1 MDIDQLRDA
10 LQDRNARVVSE
21 RTGVGYQTIL
31 RLRRGQ
37 TKECSFSVYA
47 ALHDYLTRVPGG
59 DDEEQS

>member
-1 MDIDQLRDA
+1 MDLDELRDA
-10 LQDRNARVVSE
+10 LQDRNARVVAE

-37 TKECSFSVYA
+37 TKECSLGVYA

-59 DDEEQS
+59 EDEQRS